1 MIRALAGLAYTRA
14 PKDTRIYLASVG
26 LSVVSQGALIWSVV
40 ALVSSWARMDSNASI
55 WWLAL
60 TVTLA
65 AFTWILDSIIQRISL
80 RIGFTLL
87 GSIQGELADRITRI
101 PFSWLTSSRQQ
112 SAIHALSGIGPD
124 LVGAFGYVLT
134 PAITAFALPGALA
147 LTVLIGG
154 IAEGAGILLGI
165 TAIIAWLL
173 AVFAYRASIKI
184 SGRADSAAHTAMSNT
199 GERLVEFAAHQRT
212 LRAFRSADSEHSEL
226 MRAIAAEKSA
236 ILRLLFWQLPGQLLF
251 SLALQVAL
259 GGISAVAIWH
269 WSQGELAAIPTIGFI
284 IIAVR
289 MLEPL
294 ATLTDIAN
302 GAQAARRLVDEI
314 HELMNA
320 PQLPAATAAGTGAER
335 GEPCAPRVEL
345 REVSFHYGDQP
356 VLTDISFTLEP
367 GTTTALIGPSGAG
380 KSTLLS
386 LIAGLE
392 QPSSGAVLI
401 DGQPAAPGRASVIF
415 QFPYLFTGSI
425 AANVGG
431 QHLTTQALEQIQ
443 QQAQLTDILTSRPGG
458 MAAAVGEGGRSLS
471 GGQRQRVSIARALAY
486 PSRLLLI
493 DEATSALDYENERSL
508 STSLDL
514 PGYTRLIISHRP
526 GAIRGVDRII
536 ELEGGRIIRD
546 FTP

>member
-1 MIRALAGLAYTRA
+1 MIRALIGLAYTRA

-26 LSVVSQGALIWSVV
+26 LSVLSQAALIWSVV

-60 TVTLA
+60 TLALA
-65 AFTWILDSIIQRISL
+65 ALTWILDSIIQRISL

-87 GSIQGELADRITRI
+87 GSIQDELADRIPRI
-101 PFSWLTSSRQQ
+101 PSSWLTSARQQ

-173 AVFAYRASIKI
+173 AVFAYRASIRI
-184 SGRADSAAHTAMSNT
+184 GGRADSAAHTAMSNT

-236 ILRLLFWQLPGQLLF
+236 ILRLLLWQLPGQLLF

-294 ATLTDIAN
+294 ITLTDIAS

-314 HELMNA
+314 QELLQA
-320 PQLPAATAAGTGAER
+320 PQLTSTPAGVQADGS
-335 GEPCAPRVEL
+335 EPLAPPKVEL
-345 REVSFHYGDQP
+345 RNVNFNYGDTS
-356 VLTDISFTLEP
+356 VLTDISLTLEP
-367 GTTTALIGPSGAG
+367 GTTTALVGPSGAG

-392 QPSSGAVLI
+392 QPTSGQVLI
-401 DGQPAAPGRASVIF
+401 DGRTASPGMASVIF

-425 AANVGG
+425 AANIGG
-431 QHLTTQALEQIQ
+431 QHLTPQAHEQIQ
-443 QQAQLTDILTSRPGG
+443 QQAQLTDILANRKEGT
-458 MAAAVGEGGRSLS
+458 AATVGEGGKALS
-471 GGQRQRVSIARALAY
+471 GGQRQRVSIARALAH
-486 PSRLLLI
+486 PSRLMLI
-493 DEATSALDYENERSL
+493 DEGTSALDYENERSL
-508 STSLDL
+508 SSALQSQ
-514 PGYTRLIISHRP
+514 GYTRLIISHRP
-526 GAIRGVDRII
+526 GAIRGADRII
-536 ELEGGRIIRD
+536 EMEGGRIVRD
-546 FTP
+546 TTP